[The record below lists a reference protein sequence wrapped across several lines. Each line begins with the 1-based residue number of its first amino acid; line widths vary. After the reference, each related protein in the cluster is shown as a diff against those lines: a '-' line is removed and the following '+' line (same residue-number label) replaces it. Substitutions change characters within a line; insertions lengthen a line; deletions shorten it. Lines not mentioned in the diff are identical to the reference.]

1 MCYTNGMGLL
11 KPIIVSI
18 VTIFILAFVLPT
30 VSYSDWVTLVLAA
43 LVLTLLQKI
52 VKPVLKLLFLP
63 INIVTLG
70 LFSIVINVVILWL
83 ATYLVPGFSIEA
95 TTIAGI
101 GFNQFF
107 TLVIISFLIGFLQGI
122 IGFVL

>member
-1 MCYTNGMGLL
+1 MNLL

-18 VTIFILAFVLPT
+18 ITIFILAFALPT
-30 VSYSDWVTLVLAA
+30 VSYTDWITLILAGV
-43 LVLTLLQKI
+43 VLTLLQKI
-52 VKPVLKLLFLP
+52 ARPALKLLFLP

-70 LFSIVINVVILWL
+70 LFSIVINVALLWL

-101 GFNQFF
+101 ELNQFF
-107 TLVIISFLIGFLQGI
+107 TLVIISFLISFLQTA

>member
-1 MCYTNGMGLL
+1 MNLL
-11 KPIIVSI
+11 KPIIVTA
-18 VTIFILAFVLPT
+18 VTIFVLAFALPT
-30 VSYSDWVTLVLAA
+30 VSYSDWVTLLLAA
-43 LVLTLLQKI
+43 LVLTLLQK
-52 VKPVLKLLFLP
+52 VARPVLKILFLP

-70 LFSIVINVVILWL
+70 LFSIIINVALLWL

-101 GFNQFF
+101 QFNQFF
-107 TLVIISFLIGFLQGI
+107 TLVIVSFLISFLQTT